1 MNIELI
7 LQILCG
13 VFWIITYILIIL
25 KSFKDKT
32 YGMPL
37 FALSLNLAWEFTFS
51 FIYPPGGELAFA
63 KIIFLTW
70 LFLDLIIL
78 YTFFKYGYKTV
89 KCKNIISKKSLYIFT
104 ITIIILS
111 IFFMIL
117 AGNDFSVLFEND
129 IIQTCGFIANLQ
141 NLIMSILFV
150 SMILNRGNTLGQSIA
165 IAIFKWI
172 GTLTVAI
179 LKFTNMLPSITTE
192 LFIIALIQFFD
203 ILYIYLVY
211 KVYKKKCILI
221 KD

>member
-1 MNIELI
+1 MELF
-7 LQILCG
+7 LQILSG
-13 VFWIITYILIIL
+13 AFWIITYILIIY
-25 KSFKDKT
+25 KSLKDKT

-51 FIYPPGGELAFA
+51 FIYPPDGLVFA

-70 LFLDLIIL
+70 FFLDLIIL
-78 YTFFKYGYKTV
+78 YTFFKYGYKNV

-104 ITIIILS
+104 IIIIIFS
-111 IFFMIL
+111 IVFMIL

-129 IIQTCGFIANLQ
+129 ITQASGFIANIQ

-150 SMILNRGNTLGQSIA
+150 SMLLNRGNTLGQSIA

-172 GTLTVAI
+172 GTLSVDI

-203 ILYIYLVY
+203 ILYIYLIY
-211 KVYKKKCILI
+211 IYSKRKCV
-221 KD
+221 